1 MFETLKRL
9 LFGEPVKSCR
19 REPFR
24 KRYVRYHLTK
34 AWETEIYA
42 DIYYDLIELTPKMH
56 VPVPIFL
63 QWIKEFGYTLDD
75 VKISVRRRYRD
86 DSFFE
91 DGFFKENKL
100 AFLEESISTYQQML
114 DLESL
119 TEEERKE
126 YQRKLRKAEKELE
139 KVLKREIRRTA
150 RKRKMVKE
158 RLEKGKPF
166 KYVIAKYDPLM
177 RPRDIYVYDQFR
189 KFVRELP

>member
-1 MFETLKRL
+1 MFEELKRI
-9 LFGEPVKSCR
+9 LFGKPARKSR
-19 REPFR
+19 R
-24 KRYVRYHLTK
+24 KSYKYRYVIYHLRR
-34 AWETEIYA
+34 AWETESYA

-63 QWIKEFGYTLDD
+63 QWIKEFGYTLGD

-91 DGFFKENKL
+91 DGFFKENKHAL
-100 AFLEESISTYQQML
+100 LEESISTYQQML

-177 RPRDIYVYDQFR
+177 RPRDIYVYDQF
-189 KFVRELP
+189 KKYVRELP